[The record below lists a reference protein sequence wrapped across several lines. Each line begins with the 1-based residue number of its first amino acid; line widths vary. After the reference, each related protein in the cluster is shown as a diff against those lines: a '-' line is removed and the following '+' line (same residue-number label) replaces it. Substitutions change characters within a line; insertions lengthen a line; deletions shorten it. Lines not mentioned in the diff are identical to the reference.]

1 LREGGRV
8 LRWRIAQRRA
18 GGMTQGE
25 DRAVPA
31 AEIAWLRREGLA
43 GLVLRDAALTLCTAG
58 LYRFWGRAAWRRH
71 VWSRVALRGDPLE
84 FAGTGL
90 DGFKGFL
97 LGLAL
102 FAPLLGAIDLAGR
115 FAATRGLVPL
125 VLAKLAYA
133 AALLTML
140 GAMRFLRLRYL
151 IAGTRWRGVSPALD
165 ARLLDYARV
174 VAPLQALNALALF
187 ALSPWVW
194 QRRHAWL
201 IGRLRLGEA
210 RGAGTPD
217 WRPLVLPWAGVWVS
231 GAVALACLASWTL
244 AAAQR
249 SGRAPAG
256 LPVPPV
262 VAPGWVAALAL
273 AAALA
278 CLAAYRMAAW
288 RTLAVALRLGPARL
302 SSHARPGFAAGR
314 ALLAVLVFAAV
325 LAAGLACA
333 GALLMPVPRGVPQI
347 LGAAWAV
354 LGAIVAVAALALA
367 RDAFFRPSAIAH
379 FVATLEL
386 HDGGALDDIVA
397 PPASPGAGG
406 WGRIDVA
413 AG

>member
-1 LREGGRV
+1 MADVKMETASADG
-8 LRWRIAQRRA
+8 
-18 GGMTQGE
+18 
-25 DRAVPA
+25 
-31 AEIAWLRREGLA
+31 IAWLRREGLV
-43 GLVLRDAALTLCTAG
+43 GLVMRDAALTLCTAG

-90 DGFKGFL
+90 DGFRGFL
-97 LGLAL
+97 IGLAI
-102 FAPLLGAIDLAGR
+102 FVPLLGAVDLAGR
-115 FAATRGLVPL
+115 FAAAGGFAAL

-133 AALLTML
+133 AALLSAL
-140 GAMRFLRLRYL
+140 GVARFLRLRYL
-151 IAGTRWRGVSPALD
+151 IARTCWRGVSPALD
-165 ARLLDYARV
+165 ARLLDYARA

-201 IGRLRLGEA
+201 IARLRLGEA
-210 RGAGTPD
+210 RVAGTPD

-231 GAVALACLASWTL
+231 GVVALACVLSWAL

-249 SGRAPAG
+249 SGQAPPG
-256 LPVPPV
+256 LPEPPV
-262 VAPGWVAALAL
+262 VAPGWLAALAL
-273 AAALA
+273 AAARA

-288 RTLAVALRLGPARL
+288 RALAIALRLGPARL
-302 SSHARPGFAAGR
+302 SSQARPGFASGR

-325 LAAGLACA
+325 LATGLACA
-333 GALLMPVPRGVPQI
+333 GALLMPVPRGAPQM
-347 LGAAWAV
+347 LAAAWAV

-386 HDGGALDDIVA
+386 HDGAALDDIAA
-397 PPASPGAGG
+397 PLAPPGAGR
-406 WGRIDVA
+406 WGRVDVA
-413 AG
+413 AGCRRRGCRLAGPFP